1 MLARIDETLLRRVP
15 LLNLLRTPQV
25 EQRAEPRYT
34 CSEGQRA
41 TLFLRAG
48 GSYAARIGNI
58 STSGAML
65 KVAAR
70 PLVDDRVVVKFERG
84 APLNATVRWVK
95 DGCVGL
101 QFGDPICLA

>member
-1 MLARIDETLLRRVP
+1 MLAKFDESILRRVP
-15 LLNLLRTPQV
+15 LLNLLRPPQV

-48 GSYAARIGNI
+48 GSYAARVGNI
-58 STSGAML
+58 SASGVML

-70 PLVDDRVVVKFERG
+70 PLVDDRVVVEFEG
-84 APLNATVRWVK
+84 CAPLHATVRWAK

-101 QFGDPICLA
+101 QFGEGLRLA

>member
-1 MLARIDETLLRRVP
+1 MLAKFDESILRRVP
-15 LLNLLRTPQV
+15 FLNLLRPAQV
-25 EQRAEPRYT
+25 EQRSEPRYT
-34 CSEGQRA
+34 CAEGQGA
-41 TLFLRAG
+41 TVFLRAG
-48 GSYAARIGNI
+48 GSYAARVGNS

-70 PLVDDRVVVKFERG
+70 PLVDDRVVVKCEGG
-84 APLNATVRWVK
+84 APLHATVRWVK

>member
-1 MLARIDETLLRRVP
+1 MLAKIDETIFRRVP
-15 LLNLLRTPQV
+15 LLNLLRPAQV

-48 GSYAARIGNI
+48 GSYSARIGNI
-58 STSGAML
+58 SASGVML

-70 PLVDDRVVVKFERG
+70 PLVDDRVVVKFEGG

-101 QFGDPICLA
+101 QFGGPICLA

>member
-15 LLNLLRTPQV
+15 LLNLLRPPEV
-25 EQRAEPRYT
+25 EQRAEPRYAV
-34 CSEGQRA
+34 EGQRA

-48 GSYAARIGNI
+48 GSYSARVGNI
-58 STSGAML
+58 SESGAML

-70 PLVDDRVVVKFERG
+70 PLVDDRVVVVFEG
-84 APLNATVRWVK
+84 CAPVHATVRWAK

-101 QFGDPICLA
+101 QFGPVLRLA